1 MVRSMLA
8 EIRCGRGP
16 YSEGERA
23 DVKVSTARSIDAVV
37 ALAVAAFTFAY
48 RYLSF
53 ERFPNEH
60 FVVLSRAQQC
70 LVAVRWKH
78 LAPHIRSIA
87 VMAIAVELV
96 MCSEMLRDPLATR
109 VRDIVAPLVLVLASM
124 SVVVRTL
131 SASRSARWGA
141 RAALGA
147 LFLAVGVAVAGAG
160 SFGESARNRHPSKVA
175 GNYSPRPS
183 AIRRSL

>member
-1 MVRSMLA
+1 MLA

-78 LAPHIRSIA
+78 LAP
-87 VMAIAVELV
+87 
-96 MCSEMLRDPLATR
+96 
-109 VRDIVAPLVLVLASM
+109 LVLVLASM